1 MSAAIGSSGLAWATS
16 LTAAL
21 SFAVMSVGGEAHT
34 REHSAV
40 AGQSR
45 AGQRELPGVLCEPGV
60 GALCGGGHTAVYI
73 YIYIY
78 IGIPCFRR

>member
-1 MSAAIGSSGLAWATS
+1 MSAAIGSSGLAMATS

-34 REHSAV
+34 REHSSRAKQSR

-45 AGQRELPGVLCEPGV
+45 AEQSRAAWGPLRAWGSSPVW
-60 GALCGGGHTAVYI
+60 
-73 YIYIY
+73 
-78 IGIPCFRR
+78 R